1 VNPILRHPKLAQRGD
16 SRPPPISRSPPIAAF
31 SIMSTRIDFIGHTLI
46 LIRTLRLSMRDLLWG
61 FDTTIRL
68 GDGISKNV
76 TWIHLCRRRAEVQAC
91 NEGGRGWSILLDFWA
106 NLWAASDLYRAAEI
120 SAAKLTIHQGRA
132 VTTINCYCFFLFAFH
147 EKHRRNEIT

>member
-1 VNPILRHPKLAQRGD
+1 MNPILRHPKLAQRGD

-46 LIRTLRLSMRDLLWG
+46 LIRTLRLSMRNLPWG
-61 FDTTIRL
+61 FDTAIRL

-76 TWIHLCRRRAEVQAC
+76 TWIHLCRRRTEVQAC
-91 NEGGRGWSILLDFWA
+91 NESGRGWSILLDFRA

-120 SAAKLTIHQGRA
+120 SAAKLTNPSGTSRHNNQLLL
-132 VTTINCYCFFLFAFH
+132 LFPVCLS
-147 EKHRRNEIT
+147 